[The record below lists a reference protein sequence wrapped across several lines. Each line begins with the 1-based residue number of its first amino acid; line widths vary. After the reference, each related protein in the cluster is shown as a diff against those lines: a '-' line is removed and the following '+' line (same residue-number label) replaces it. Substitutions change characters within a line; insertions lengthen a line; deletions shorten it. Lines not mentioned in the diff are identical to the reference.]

1 MKRRKTKKVKMV
13 RILGE
18 TVRKGGVRYR
28 FLLAERRNFL
38 RRQRDPNSSYYG
50 VPISQLLKSNRRRVR
65 RNEALPGPYYVWMT
79 DKFMSGWGQAQGRL
93 NKYVVRCD
101 TLEQAE
107 CIYKNAQMRDEM
119 KNINYGRKLP
129 YFSESKYKVTM
140 KTWDQLGYVWKTGC
154 KWQNEDDYY
163 ADPRRMSPNRR
174 RGLRRNPIQ
183 TMGVYG
189 GRDGFEITDF
199 KRGDRIQMHPGTD
212 LWMRGARYGW
222 VLGVGKKNLNVK
234 LDYLKREIAVSPR
247 NIGEIVSRQ
256 EIL

>member
-1 MKRRKTKKVKMV
+1 MPSLVLSSKVVGYSRGKKIKNPY
-13 RILGE
+13 RARLIEFKNGE
-18 TVRKGGVRYR
+18 YGVAIDEKIGGKWSRVPSGWSYQTLRNTLYLPSLNKFLDQVFVRYEQGWVVR
-28 FLLAERRNFL
+28 GM
-38 RRQRDPNSSYYG
+38 SG
-50 VPISQLLKSNRRRVR
+50 VMKEATKLLK
-65 RNEALPGPYYVWMT
+65 
-79 DKFMSGWGQAQGRL
+79 
-93 NKYVVRCD
+93 
-101 TLEQAE
+101 
-107 CIYKNAQMRDEM
+107 
-119 KNINYGRKLP
+119 
-129 YFSESKYKVTM
+129 
-140 KTWDQLGYVWKTGC
+140 
-154 KWQNEDDYY
+154 
-163 ADPRRMSPNRR
+163 R

-222 VLGVGKKNLNVK
+222 VLGVGKKNLSVK